1 MDKLA
6 LIATIAVTPGSRDQ
20 YLEQL
25 LAHRRRSL
33 KGEPGTLAFEVLL
46 PHDKPNEIML
56 YEVYA
61 DQAAFDAH
69 STGESMAEIARNTKG
84 LLVSINGLPCTPVE

>member
-1 MDKLA
+1 MTKIA
-6 LIATIAVTPGSRDQ
+6 IIATMEVTPGKRDE
-20 YLEQL
+20 YLVEL

-33 KGEPGTLAFEVLL
+33 EGEPGTLAFEVLV
-46 PHDKPNEIML
+46 PQDKPNEIML

-69 STGESMAEIARNTKG
+69 RKGASMAEIARNTKG
-84 LLVSINGLPCTPVE
+84 MLVSLTGLPCTPVE

>member
-1 MDKLA
+1 MTKLA
-6 LIATIAVTPGSRDQ
+6 VIATIEVTPGSRDT

-25 LAHRRRSL
+25 MAHRRRSL
-33 KGEPGTLAFEVLL
+33 EGEPGTLVFDILV
-46 PHDKPNEIML
+46 PHDKPDEIML

-69 STGESMAEIARNTKG
+69 RTGASMAEIARNTKG
-84 LLVSINGLPCTPVE
+84 LLVSLTGLPCTPAD